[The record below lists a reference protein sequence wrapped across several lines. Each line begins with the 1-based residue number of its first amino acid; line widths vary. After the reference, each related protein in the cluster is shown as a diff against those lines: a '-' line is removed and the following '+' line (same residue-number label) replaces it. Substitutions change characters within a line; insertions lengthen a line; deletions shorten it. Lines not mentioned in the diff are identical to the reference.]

1 MARSLYTTSESTG
14 RICPLVNGLM
24 QMECSSLLKFNDE
37 EKKSID
43 ESKDSFATIAGVHR
57 QAACVFLQLMRA
69 MVEQVANKP
78 E

>member
-1 MARSLYTTSESTG
+1 
-14 RICPLVNGLM
+14 M